1 MQKRHAQTLVLAAL
15 FLALGLLLPFVTG
28 QIAAF
33 GSWFLPMH
41 LPVLLCSFV
50 CGWPYGLAVG
60 FVVPLLRSFLFGMPP
75 MMPTAVAMAFELAAY
90 GACTGLLYRLLPRRI
105 GSLYAALVGAMIAG
119 RIVWGLVSF
128 ALYSM
133 MGSPFTWQAFLA
145 GAFTN
150 ALPGILIQ
158 LAIVPGIAMQITQ
171 AAGMPLVEAKRAKE
185 QTS

>member
-41 LPVLLCSFV
+41 LPVLLCGFV

-75 MMPTAVAMAFELAAY
+75 MMPTAVAMAFELPPTARAQ
-90 GACTGLLYRLLPRRI
+90 AFCTGCCPGVSARSTPPW
-105 GSLYAALVGAMIAG
+105 SG
-119 RIVWGLVSF
+119 R
-128 ALYSM
+128 
-133 MGSPFTWQAFLA
+133 
-145 GAFTN
+145 
-150 ALPGILIQ
+150 
-158 LAIVPGIAMQITQ
+158 
-171 AAGMPLVEAKRAKE
+171 
-185 QTS
+185 